1 MECTFAERDERGLLL
16 ERIRRKISGAVPLHE
31 RIKWLKTPDNKGNL
45 DFPLY
50 PVKKIWYNN
59 CRQFGTYRKGM
70 LYTVSPCVLYV
81 YFNT

>member
-1 MECTFAERDERGLLL
+1 M
-16 ERIRRKISGAVPLHE
+16 
-31 RIKWLKTPDNKGNL
+31 PDNTGIL
-45 DFPLY
+45 AFPLY
-50 PVKKIWYNN
+50 RMKKIWYNN